1 MLQQFTSRRHD
12 HCPQIGTI
20 KFSSSPRAAR
30 IPHIGDGGPN
40 SGPLA
45 ALLSREILTFV
56 SKSFLSSADNA
67 TNVKSTALS
76 LRCSRGSA
84 KLFSPVS
91 QLLFSSLLPP
101 NFAFTETV
109 GFSHRLG
116 GACSRAATSLCVTE
130 LFACTGALRFL
141 LPFTRE
147 QSEDLTIAR

>member
-1 MLQQFTSRRHD
+1 MIIVRKSEQSNSAHPL
-12 HCPQIGTI
+12 G
-20 KFSSSPRAAR
+20 PRGFLA
-30 IPHIGDGGPN
+30 
-40 SGPLA
+40 LEA
-45 ALLSREILTFV
+45 ALIRAHSQRFCRAKEILTFV

-76 LRCSRGSA
+76 LRCRRGSA

-91 QLLFSSLLPP
+91 QLLLSSLLPP

-147 QSEDLTIAR
+147 QSDDLTIAR